1 MIFRKAKYKYAI
13 EWGCCDG
20 RGNRY
25 TSDTVEDIR
34 KKIDEDKQLSD
45 DEKRILKYGYERE
58 FTKDIKTYH
67 FCIDNGF
74 DIDWYKYKLI
84 F

>member
-1 MIFRKAKYKYAI
+1 MFRKAKYKYVI

-25 TSDTVEDIR
+25 ISSTLEGIR
-34 KKIDEDKQLSD
+34 KKIDEDKLLSD
-45 DEKRILKYGYERE
+45 DEKNILKYGYDRE
-58 FTKDIKTYH
+58 FSKDIKTSH
-67 FCIDNGF
+67 FCIDNGL
-74 DIDWYKYKLI
+74 DICWYKCKLI

>member
-1 MIFRKAKYKYAI
+1 MFRKKFKYEI

-20 RGNRY
+20 RQNRY
-25 TSDTVEDIR
+25 VSDTLEGIR
-34 KKIDEDKQLSD
+34 KKIDEDKLLSD
-45 DEKRILKYGYERE
+45 DEKNILKYGYERE
-58 FTKDIKTYH
+58 FVKDIKTYH

-84 F
+84 Y

>member
-1 MIFRKAKYKYAI
+1 MLKKDKFKYEIY
-13 EWGCCDG
+13 WGCCDG
-20 RGNRY
+20 KENRY
-25 TSDTVEDIR
+25 TSNTLEEIR

-74 DIDWYKYKLI
+74 DIYWYKYKLI